1 MAWLMGVRSR
11 AKLIGFPLGYTL
23 VVWAV
28 FSQILDVILP
38 LGPLTALARSWG
50 LTP

>member
-1 MAWLMGVRSR
+1 
-11 AKLIGFPLGYTL
+11 

-28 FSQILDVILP
+28 FSQILNVILP